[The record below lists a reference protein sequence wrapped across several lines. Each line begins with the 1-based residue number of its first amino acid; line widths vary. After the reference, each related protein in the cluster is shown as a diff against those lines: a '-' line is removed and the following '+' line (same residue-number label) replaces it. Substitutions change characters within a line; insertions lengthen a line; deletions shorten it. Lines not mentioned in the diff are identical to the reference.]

1 MQKSKNTSLYL
12 PPKQTIEPQAKRFEY
27 KYWIN
32 WKTYTQLKAR
42 IKNVLTSDPNS
53 DLQGK
58 YTIRSVYFDSPQRH
72 CVREKED
79 GLENRKKYRAR
90 SYGTGDIPTIKFE
103 IKYRDKHQIW
113 KQSISLSKQE
123 YLDFI
128 TTKSLPH
135 KTPFTNELVH
145 DFRSLSLSPITIVQY
160 TREAYIY
167 PFSNVRI
174 TFDSSLCHSSFC
186 TDIFSDH
193 PKIYAHPKDR
203 LILEVKFD
211 RFLPPL
217 ISSLLYKQLPQ
228 RTSISKY
235 ILCYQG
241 AYRQAFNLPS
251 QQ

>member
-1 MQKSKNTSLYL
+1 MKKKYVLRRQNPGKDSSL
-12 PPKQTIEPQAKRFEY
+12 KGCIR
-27 KYWIN
+27 
-32 WKTYTQLKAR
+32 
-42 IKNVLTSDPNS
+42 NVLKSDPNS

-79 GLENRKKYRAR
+79 GLEDRKKYRAR
-90 SYGTGDIPTIKFE
+90 CYGTSEAQKIKFE

-113 KQSISLSKQE
+113 KQSISLTKQE

-128 TTKSLPH
+128 TTKDIPY
-135 KTPFTNELVH
+135 KTPFTTELVH
-145 DFRSLSLSPITIVQY
+145 DFRSLSLTPITIVQY

-186 TDIFSDH
+186 TDIFNDH
-193 PKIYAHPKDR
+193 PKIHAHPKDR

-217 ISSLLYKQLPQ
+217 ISSLLYKQLPH

-235 ILCYQG
+235 ILCYQA
-241 AYRQAFNLPS
+241 AYQQSFNLPS